1 MLQPKPDERKQTFI
15 QFDKRH
21 MNHDTYRY
29 SHNMQFQS
37 TTTDPTD
44 PQALMFF
51 NTWRLHH
58 NLYTKY
64 LVWYMSNISIRDD
77 VNRCQQIDRSHL
89 SVKTKLVTNPNLL
102 VF

>member
-1 MLQPKPDERKQTFI
+1 MLQPKPDKRKQSFI
-15 QFDKRH
+15 QFDKR
-21 MNHDTYRY
+21 
-29 SHNMQFQS
+29 HNMQFQS
-37 TTTDPTD
+37 TTTD

-64 LVWYMSNISIRDD
+64 LVWYVSNISIHDD

-102 VF
+102 VYKK